1 MVWLSKGEKF
11 DDTFSRFD
19 RIRTCDRRTDGHLA
33 TVESALCV
41 ASRGKIQYLSTAE
54 VQVQV
59 QVQQVCRMS
68 TTLCA
73 ERMLIESTLVSP
85 VSTLTRS
92 LPQVPRTDRRSSCVD
107 DISIYE
113 DIDFVDGCGRGDG
126 MTVDDP
132 YHYVDIDRLADQCGR
147 GHQIVSPYG
156 YEGLDQAA
164 LPLLRQPQMI
174 SDNYERLGA
183 GEAADAGTAGAATED
198 VEMTGFD
205 ADNKVMRSMT
215 YLPRRAR
222 VPHLPNKFRH
232 HVKIGYESSETWQP
246 ARTPL
251 PPPHPSHPSRYIKGV
266 EI

>member
-1 MVWLSKGEKF
+1 
-11 DDTFSRFD
+11 
-19 RIRTCDRRTDGHLA
+19 
-33 TVESALCV
+33 
-41 ASRGKIQYLSTAE
+41 
-54 VQVQV
+54 
-59 QVQQVCRMS
+59 
-68 TTLCA
+68 
-73 ERMLIESTLVSP
+73 MLIESTLVSP

-92 LPQVPRTDRRSSCVD
+92 LPQVPRTDRRRSCVD

-113 DIDFVDGCGRGDG
+113 DIDFVDGVCGRGDG

-183 GEAADAGTAGAATED
+183 GEAADAGAAGAATED

-205 ADNKVMRSMT
+205 ADNKVTRSMT

-222 VPHLPNKFRH
+222 VPHPANKFRH
-232 HVKIGYESSETWQP
+232 HIKNRRGILRSMV
-246 ARTPL
+246 ARTPPQPL
-251 PPPHPSHPSRYIKGV
+251 PPSPHLILPEILKGLKFKQRSRDRHYTCFERIFNPWCGTRHSRCIC